1 MKGSKGKDSRL
12 TGIRFRFIF
21 LLVITFSGEAC
32 HNYGNDNLFS
42 GKSYG
47 KIISDNFIIN
57 RDSADSWGNECLSEF
72 NRLGL
77 IDEIFENVY
86 AQKIIPYDYFTGEK
100 LSLDQLKKE
109 ENEGKFS
116 RMNISKIRFEE
127 NWIWNKEKTELR
139 KEVKSITLAYEV
151 YDSSG
156 RSRGQKPLFRLVFRK

>member
-1 MKGSKGKDSRL
+1 ML
-12 TGIRFRFIF
+12 FR
-21 LLVITFSGEAC
+21 S
-32 HNYGNDNLFS
+32 
-42 GKSYG
+42 
-47 KIISDNFIIN
+47 
-57 RDSADSWGNECLSEF
+57 
-72 NRLGL
+72 
-77 IDEIFENVY
+77 
-86 AQKIIPYDYFTGEK
+86 TGEK